1 MRERKFGVE
10 IECGLRGGPRRAE
23 NVLAAGGMGHW
34 NEGHIHMDGS
44 GVEIP
49 SPILQGRKGLMELKR
64 VYELL
69 QEAGAYVTASD
80 GMHVHHDAPEFVNN
94 KNNVERIVETWA
106 ANVTNINKL
115 VHHSRRNNGACHNG
129 WTEDSIKHLKENG
142 ETVYHWHRGALNI
155 SSLTEHG
162 TIEFRQHEGTL
173 DFNIAAAWIRFGQAM
188 MDSVLRRKSFL
199 TTCETP
205 EVLLRRIR
213 AAKGASLTLLG
224 KDTEAQF
231 PAPVVG
237 YADPDEYYDDD
248 DYCCEACYEDSR
260 SGW

>member
-23 NVLAAGGMGHW
+23 EVLERGGMNHW
-34 NEGHIHMDGS
+34 NEGYIHSDGS

-49 SPILQGRKGLMELKR
+49 SPILQGRSGLMELKK

-69 QEAGAYVTASD
+69 QEAGAYVTTSD
-80 GMHVHHDAPEFVNN
+80 GMHVHHDAPEFVDNQD
-94 KNNVERIVETWA
+94 NVERIVETWA
-106 ANVTNINKL
+106 ANVPNINKL

-129 WTEDSIKHLKENG
+129 WNEDTIKQLKSDG
-142 ETVYHWHRGALNI
+142 ERVYHWHRGALNI

-173 DFNIAAAWIRFGQAM
+173 DFDIAAAWIRFGQAM

-213 AAKGASLTLLG
+213 ASKGASLTLLG

-231 PAPVVG
+231 PVPPANR
-237 YADPDEYYDDD
+237 YDEDYDEYYDDD
-248 DYCCEACYEDSR
+248 GYCCEACEND